1 MGSSLRTKFDPSPMD
16 KEVLLAYHCLPF
28 LVNKSIIETRF
39 KTHYNGNMSNEI
51 PNEIATDISKK
62 AEREVKKFFNRHP
75 LIWILAILV
84 IATVLFILT
93 PTSNPLAQ
101 EEATTDIS
109 IDEALAL
116 PAFSNTDIIVQHT
129 GYTLS
134 YAEEYEQPY
143 WVAYVLTAD
152 KVFSTNSERQD
163 NFHEDPYIPTGSA
176 TLADYKGSGYDR
188 GHLIPAADQKWS
200 EEAMNDSFYLSNM
213 SPQVGSFNRGIWAKL
228 ESVVRT
234 FAAQNQV
241 IYVVTG
247 PVLTD
252 GPYERIGI
260 NEVAVPNYYY
270 KAILDY
276 EGDEHK
282 AIGFL
287 LKNEGS
293 SADLT
298 TFAVSIDYLEE
309 VTGLDFFPALPDD
322 EEDILEASYDV
333 TLWDFSDFN
342 ASTLATKYGYNLS
355 LGEYTVPV
363 ETTQA
368 QPETF
373 TQYVLYFLY
382 ENFGAYK
389 IEIISWCEDAIA
401 KVKNTFAT
409 ASST

>member
-1 MGSSLRTKFDPSPMD
+1 
-16 KEVLLAYHCLPF
+16 
-28 LVNKSIIETRF
+28 
-39 KTHYNGNMSNEI
+39 MSKVV
-51 PNEIATDISKK
+51 SKK
-62 AEREVKKFFNRHP
+62 RHP
-75 LIWILAILV
+75 IIWILAILV
-84 IATVLFILT
+84 IATVIFILT
-93 PTSNPLAQ
+93 PTTNPLTQKAESTQ
-101 EEATTDIS
+101 EGG
-109 IDEALAL
+109 IDESLAL
-116 PAFSNTDIIVQHT
+116 PAFSKSDIIVQHT
-129 GYTLS
+129 GYTLN
-134 YAEEYEQPY
+134 YAEDYEQPY

-200 EEAMNDSFYLSNM
+200 EQAMDDSFYLSNM

-234 FAAQNQV
+234 FAAQNQA
-241 IYVVTG
+241 ICVVTG

-252 GPYERIGI
+252 GPYETIGV

-276 EGDEHK
+276 SGDEHK

-293 SADLT
+293 NAALT

-322 EEDILEASYDV
+322 EEELLEASYDV
-333 TLWDFSDFN
+333 TLWDFSEFN
-342 ASTLATKYGYNLS
+342 TKTTAAKYGYDLS
-355 LGEYTVPV
+355 TGGYSGPV
-363 ETTQA
+363 ETTKA
-368 QPETF
+368 EPETF
-373 TQYVLYFLY
+373 TEYVRYFLY
-382 ENFGAYK
+382 ENFSGYK
-389 IEIISWCEDAIA
+389 IQIISWYEE
-401 KVKNTFAT
+401 TFAKAKQLT
-409 ASST
+409 SLV